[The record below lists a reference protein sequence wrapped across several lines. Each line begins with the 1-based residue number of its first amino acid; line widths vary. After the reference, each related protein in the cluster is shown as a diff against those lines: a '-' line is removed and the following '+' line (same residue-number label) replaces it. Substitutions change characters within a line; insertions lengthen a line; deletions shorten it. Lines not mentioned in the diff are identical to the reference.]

1 MPSFDHEILVDLF
14 RENGQ
19 LAPELLRRCAGITI
33 EHTRV
38 EHRSI
43 DLSQVVPT
51 EYRADDVHILLHRD
65 GSATSAVIVEVQLDE
80 DDDKLRTWPVYVA
93 ALRARLRCPAMLL
106 VLTRDPATARWAR
119 RPIELGHPGFQLT
132 PLVVDYADVPRITDL
147 ETASQ
152 HPQLAMLSVMAH
164 PKLEIATVAVE
175 AISGLPENLFRLYY
189 DVILRAL
196 PAELR
201 RRLEA
206 RMIKGYR
213 YQSDFARKY
222 YGQGLEE
229 GRQAGRE
236 EGREEGLRAAIIA
249 LARTKLKT
257 VSPEDLARIAALT
270 DIRVLTDLVSAL
282 GQARTAF
289 GARIALARALRR

>member
-1 MPSFDHEILVDLF
+1 VPSFDHEILVDLF
-14 RENGQ
+14 REDGR
-19 LAPELLRRCAGITI
+19 LAPELLRRCTGIAV

-51 EYRADDVHILLHRD
+51 EYRADDVLVLFRRD
-65 GSATSAVIVEVQLDE
+65 SSATTAVIVEVQLDE

-106 VLTRDPATARWAR
+106 VITRDPATARWAR

-152 HPQLAMLSVMAH
+152 LPQLAVLSVLAH
-164 PKLEIATVAVE
+164 PALEAAEMAIK
-175 AISGLPENLFRLYY
+175 AISQLPEDLLRLYT
-189 DVILRAL
+189 DVILKAL

-201 RRLEA
+201 RILEA
-206 RMIKGYR
+206 RMIKGYQ

-222 YGQGLEE
+222 YGQG
-229 GRQAGRE
+229 
-236 EGREEGLRAAIIA
+236 REEGLRAAVVA
-249 LARTKLKT
+249 LARTKIESLSDADVAAIEA
-257 VSPEDLARIAALT
+257 VSNQHILT
-270 DIRVLTDLVSAL
+270 ELVTSL
-282 GQARTAF
+282 GQARS
-289 GARIALARALRR
+289 ARKARAALDRAINH

>member
-14 RENGQ
+14 REDGR
-19 LAPELLRRCAGITI
+19 LAVELLRRCAGISV

-43 DLSQVVPT
+43 DLSQVAPT
-51 EYRADDVHILLHRD
+51 EYRADDVLVLFRRD
-65 GSATSAVIVEVQLDE
+65 SSATTAVIVEVQLDE

-106 VLTRDPATARWAR
+106 VITRDPATARWAR

-147 ETASQ
+147 ETAS
-152 HPQLAMLSVMAH
+152 HLPQLAVLSVLAH
-164 PKLEIATVAVE
+164 PALKAAEMAIE
-175 AISGLPENLFRLYY
+175 AISQLPEDLLRLYT
-189 DVILRAL
+189 DVILKAL

-201 RRLEA
+201 RILEA
-206 RMIKGYR
+206 RMIKGYQ

-229 GRQAGRE
+229 GRE
-236 EGREEGLRAAIIA
+236 EGRQEGRERLQAAVVA

-257 VSPEDLARIAALT
+257 VSDDDLARIAAIT
-270 DIRVLTDLVSAL
+270 DLRVLTELVTSL
-282 GQARTAF
+282 GQAHSAHK
-289 GARIALARALRR
+289 ARAALDRALNH

>member
-1 MPSFDHEILVDLF
+1 
-14 RENGQ
+14 
-19 LAPELLRRCAGITI
+19 
-33 EHTRV
+33 
-38 EHRSI
+38 
-43 DLSQVVPT
+43 VPT
-51 EYRADDVHILLHRD
+51 EYRADDVLILFRRD
-65 GSATSAVIVEVQLDE
+65 SSATTAVIVEVQLDE

-106 VLTRDPATARWAR
+106 VITRDPATARWAR

-152 HPQLAMLSVMAH
+152 LPQLAVLSVLAH
-164 PKLEIATVAVE
+164 PALEAAEMAIE
-175 AISGLPENLFRLYY
+175 AISQLPEDLLRLYT
-189 DVILRAL
+189 DVILKAL

-201 RRLEA
+201 RILEA
-206 RMIKGYR
+206 RMIKGYQ

-229 GRQAGRE
+229 GRQ
-236 EGREEGLRAAIIA
+236 EGRERLQAAVVA

-257 VSPEDLARIAALT
+257 VSDDDLARIAAIT
-270 DIRVLTDLVSAL
+270 DLRVLTELVTSL
-282 GQARTAF
+282 GQAHSAHK
-289 GARIALARALRR
+289 ARAALDRALNH

>member
-14 RENGQ
+14 REDGR
-19 LAPELLRRCAGITI
+19 LASELLRRCAGITI

-43 DLSQVVPT
+43 DLSQVAST
-51 EYRADDVHILLHRD
+51 EYRADSVHVLHGRD
-65 GSATSAVIVEVQLDE
+65 GGAITAIIVEVQLDE

-106 VLTRDPATARWAR
+106 VITRDATVTRWAR

-152 HPQLAMLSVMAH
+152 LPQLAVLSALAH
-164 PKLEIATVAVE
+164 PELEAAEIAVA
-175 AISGLPENLFRLYY
+175 AISGLPEGLLRLYY

-201 RRLEA
+201 QRLEA
-206 RMIKGYR
+206 RMIKGYQ

-222 YGQGLEE
+222 YGQG
-229 GRQAGRE
+229 RE
-236 EGREEGLRAAIIA
+236 DGQGEGLRAAVIA
-249 LARTKLKT
+249 LARAKLKT
-257 VSPEDLARIAALT
+257 VPADDLAKIAAVT
-270 DIRVLTDLVSAL
+270 DPLVLTELVTAL
-282 GQARTAF
+282 GQARS
-289 GARIALARALRR
+289 ARKARAALDRAINH